1 MAHKLTQLMPNGK
14 STITATTTRVVAMIC
29 CTIIAAVAVA
39 AAAQEPQLTFFPLYL
54 NALNKP
60 HTQTER
66 GERGRGRER
75 GREMENGDT
84 ITPYKQTVALEFIA
98 S

>member
-14 STITATTTRVVAMIC
+14 STITATTTITRVVAMMC

-66 GERGRGRER
+66 GERESDRGRETVPI
-75 GREMENGDT
+75 GME
-84 ITPYKQTVALEFIA
+84 IP
-98 S
+98 

>member
-14 STITATTTRVVAMIC
+14 STITATTTIATRVVAMIC

-60 HTQTER
+60 HTQTEK
-66 GERGRGRER
+66 ERGRER
-75 GREMENGDT
+75 EGKRERDGEWRYHNP
-84 ITPYKQTVALEFIA
+84 I
-98 S
+98 

>member
-14 STITATTTRVVAMIC
+14 STITATTTTRVVAMIC

-39 AAAQEPQLTFFPLYL
+39 AAAQEQQVTFFPLYL

-60 HTQTER
+60 H
-66 GERGRGRER
+66 RGRERRRER
-75 GREMENGDT
+75 GRETVPIGME
-84 ITPYKQTVALEFIA
+84 IP
-98 S
+98 

>member
-14 STITATTTRVVAMIC
+14 STITATTTARVVAMIC

-60 HTQTER
+60 H
-66 GERGRGRER
+66 RGRER
-75 GREMENGDT
+75 RRERGRATVPIGME
-84 ITPYKQTVALEFIA
+84 IP
-98 S
+98 

>member
-14 STITATTTRVVAMIC
+14 STITATPTIATTATRVVAMIC

-60 HTQTER
+60 HTQTAR
-66 GERGRGRER
+66 GEGGKEGER
-75 GREMENGDT
+75 WRME
-84 ITPYKQTVALEFIA
+84 IP
-98 S
+98 